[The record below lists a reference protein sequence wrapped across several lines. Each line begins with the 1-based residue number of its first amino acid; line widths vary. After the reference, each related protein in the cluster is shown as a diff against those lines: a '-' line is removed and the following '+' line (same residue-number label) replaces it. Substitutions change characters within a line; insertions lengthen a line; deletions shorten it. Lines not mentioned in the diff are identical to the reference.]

1 MSTYPPPGYGPDGP
15 SQDPRQSGG
24 YGAPGAGGDS
34 GYPPPGSGSYPPP
47 GSGSYPPPGS
57 GSYPPP
63 GSGSYPPPG
72 SGSYPP
78 PSGSGSYPPPSG
90 YPAQGDYPSAPGSPA
105 GPAGQTGTPVPPKKS
120 KAPLIV
126 GIVLGVLLLCCGG
139 GTAAVLWAGDDEDP
153 SNVSA
158 EQTPTPKPSAK
169 TTPPKGKPS
178 PTPEEDSVEGNLD
191 QFKKGD
197 CLTLDDSGKVE
208 EASCGARG
216 ALKVLLR
223 KDGTISESA
232 CEKTDYTQYL
242 YQDGTIGTLQDFIL
256 CVAPAR

>member
-34 GYPPPGSGSYPPP
+34 GYPPP
-47 GSGSYPPPGS
+47 
-57 GSYPPP
+57 
-63 GSGSYPPPG
+63 

-78 PSGSGSYPPPSG
+78 PSSGSYPPPSG
-90 YPAQGDYPSAPGSPA
+90 YPAQGDYPSAPDS
-105 GPAGQTGTPVPPKKS
+105 AGQTGTPVPPKKS

-153 SNVSA
+153 SNASA
-158 EQTPTPKPSAK
+158 EQTPTPEPSAK

-232 CEKTDYTQYL
+232 CENTEYTQYL